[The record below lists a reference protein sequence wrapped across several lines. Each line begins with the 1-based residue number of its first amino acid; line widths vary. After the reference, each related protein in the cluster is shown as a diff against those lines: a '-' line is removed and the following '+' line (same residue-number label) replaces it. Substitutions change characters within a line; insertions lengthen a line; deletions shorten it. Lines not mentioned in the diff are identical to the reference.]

1 MTTPPTIDLDLL
13 LRPIPGACAAGV
25 DLRSDAALA
34 ALYHD
39 LRDARAAARGAERR
53 AIHDG
58 DDGGIARSWRTV
70 ADQASLALAEYSKD
84 LEIAAWLTEALL
96 RLHGFAGLRDGFRVI
111 EGLVRHYW
119 EPLHPQP
126 DEDGLSARLAPIAGL
141 NGEGGEGTL
150 IAPIRLVPLVSGDA
164 GSFAFWHYE
173 RAAKMER
180 ITPVARK
187 EAALAEAGFSLSTI
201 EACLRAMPAEV
212 AASLFADVAA
222 AREAVAAA
230 AGALDEAAGA
240 EAPPARQI
248 LDILDEVKEALRGLG
263 FDRGAIAGSP
273 AADETAPADGASASW
288 DGRGAGYASRNEA
301 IAEVLAI
308 ASYLRR
314 IEPHSPISYTLEE
327 AVRRANLSLLELLPE
342 LVPDRD
348 ARRQFLT
355 AAGIHFVESDED

>member
-1 MTTPPTIDLDLL
+1 MMTPPTIDLDHL
-13 LRPIPGACAAGV
+13 LRPIPGDCAAGA
-25 DLRSDAALA
+25 DLRTDAALA
-34 ALYHD
+34 TLYHD
-39 LRDARAAARGAERR
+39 LRDARAAARSAERR

-58 DDGGIARSWRTV
+58 DEGGIPRSWRAV
-70 ADQASLALAEYSKD
+70 ADQASLVLGEYSKD

-111 EGLVRHYW
+111 EELVRHYW

-141 NGEGGEGTL
+141 NGEGGAGTL
-150 IAPIRLVPLVSGDA
+150 IAPIRLVPLVSSDSGA
-164 GSFAFWHYE
+164 FAFWHYE

-180 ITPVARK
+180 ITPLARK

-201 EACLRAMPAEV
+201 EGCLHAIPAE
-212 AASLFADVAA
+212 AAAGLLADVAA
-222 AREAVAAA
+222 ARAAVVAAA
-230 AGALDEAAGA
+230 EALAEAAGA
-240 EAPPARQI
+240 EAPPVRQI

-263 FDRGAIAGSP
+263 FHHSTTAGSP
-273 AADETAPADGASASW
+273 EAAHEPAADGPPLVERDA
-288 DGRGAGYASRNEA
+288 RYASRSEA
-301 IAEVLAI
+301 VAEVLVI

-327 AVRRANLSLLELLPE
+327 AVRRANLSLLDLLPE

-355 AAGIHFVESDED
+355 AAGIHFVESEED